1 MNVTYLSAGVRRG
14 ADLLPSCF
22 LSHGAG
28 GGSLAGEV
36 APPGAP
42 SILFFFFAPSIL
54 YLSFNICKMGMPLP
68 PSGLDMSI
76 RHSGDRG
83 TMQKC

>member
-1 MNVTYLSAGVRRG
+1 MKVTYLSAGVRRG
-14 ADLLPSCF
+14 ADLPSCF

-42 SILFFFFAPSIL
+42 SILFFFFFSPSIL